1 MIYLDKVKAEIKEM
15 DTEQFTDFLLQSA
28 CFQCV
33 DSGKECKKITL
44 EKCMKKIMEKLERE
58 C

>member
-1 MIYLDKVKAEIKEM
+1 M
-15 DTEQFTDFLLQSA
+15 DTEQFIDLLHQSA

-44 EKCMKKIMEKLERE
+44 EKCKKKIMEKLERE